1 MIDIIK
7 NKFDKSIQ
15 IGKKYLEILDS
26 VSSGNIDKDMF
37 RKKAEEISK
46 LRDEEKKDYD
56 GLNKVQVSYYLDIIN
71 DCQLSFDTLDDFSI
85 SIGRICKKL
94 NMQMLRLNKKELSF
108 EYSMLLIGDI
118 KIKTVSEINIL
129 LNKMLH
135 EENTYMEE
143 ETIKEL
149 IICNLRFLITAALLN
164 DYMEEYLII
173 NDFDY
178 FDIIKDGTI
187 NIAFNTTMGDADKD
201 LLDHI
206 IEDYIDFIKKRIM
219 VDDNSDLYI
228 LLNSKMVVQLLI
240 PYMDQ
245 EHLVKYKKEIEGIR
259 VTNANSQAIYAL
271 SDTIK
276 KRIKKIQD
284 TN

>member
-7 NKFDKSIQ
+7 NKFDKSIK

-26 VSSGNIDKDMF
+26 VSSGNIDKDMLGE
-37 RKKAEEISK
+37 KAEEISK

-56 GLNKVQVSYYLDIIN
+56 GLNKVQVSYYLNIIN

-94 NMQMLRLNKKELSF
+94 NMQMLRLNKKEISF

-178 FDIIKDGTI
+178 FDIIKDDTI
-187 NIAFNTTMGDADKD
+187 NIAFNTTMRDADKD

-206 IEDYIDFIKKRIM
+206 IEDYVDFIKKRIM

-240 PYMDQ
+240 PYMGQ

-259 VTNANSQAIYAL
+259 VTNDNSQAIYAL

>member
-7 NKFDKSIQ
+7 NKFDKSIK

-26 VSSGNIDKDMF
+26 VSSGNIDKDMLGE
-37 RKKAEEISK
+37 KAEEISK

-56 GLNKVQVSYYLDIIN
+56 GLNKVQVSYYLNIIN

-85 SIGRICKKL
+85 AIGRIRQKL

-129 LNKMLH
+129 LNKMVH

-149 IICNLRFLITAALLN
+149 IICNLRFLITVALLN

-178 FDIIKDGTI
+178 FDIIKDSTI
-187 NIAFNTTMGDADKD
+187 NIAFDITMRDADKD

-206 IEDYIDFIKKRIM
+206 IEDYVDFIKKRIM

-259 VTNANSQAIYAL
+259 VTNDNSQAIYAL

>member
-7 NKFDKSIQ
+7 NKFDKSIK

-26 VSSGNIDKDMF
+26 VSSGNIDKDMLGE
-37 RKKAEEISK
+37 KAEEISK

-56 GLNKVQVSYYLDIIN
+56 GLNKVQVSYYLNIIN

-94 NMQMLRLNKKELSF
+94 NMQMLRLNKKEISF

-178 FDIIKDGTI
+178 FDIIKDDTI
-187 NIAFNTTMGDADKD
+187 NIAFNTTMRDADKD

-206 IEDYIDFIKKRIM
+206 IEDYVDFIKKRIM

>member
-26 VSSGNIDKDMF
+26 VSSGNIDKDML

-56 GLNKVQVSYYLDIIN
+56 GLNQVQVSYYLDIIN

-94 NMQMLRLNKKELSF
+94 NMQMLRLNKKEISF

-178 FDIIKDGTI
+178 FDIIKDDTI
-187 NIAFNTTMGDADKD
+187 NIAFNTTMRDADKD

-240 PYMDQ
+240 PYMEQ
-245 EHLVKYKKEIEGIR
+245 KHLVKYKKEIEGIR

>member
-26 VSSGNIDKDMF
+26 VSSGNIDKDML
-37 RKKAEEISK
+37 RKKAGEISK

-94 NMQMLRLNKKELSF
+94 NMQMLRLNKKEISF

-178 FDIIKDGTI
+178 FDIIKDDTI
-187 NIAFNTTMGDADKD
+187 NIVFNTTMRDADKD

-240 PYMDQ
+240 PYMEQ

-276 KRIKKIQD
+276 KRIKKLQD

>member
-7 NKFDKSIQ
+7 NKFDKSFQ
-15 IGKKYLEILDS
+15 ITKKYLEIS
-26 VSSGNIDKDMF
+26 GSISSGNIDKDML
-37 RKKAEEISK
+37 REKTEEISK
-46 LRDEEKKDYD
+46 LRAEEKKDYD
-56 GLNKVQVSYYLDIIN
+56 DLNQVQVSYYFDIIKN
-71 DCQLSFDTLDDFSI
+71 CQLSFDLPADFSI
-85 SIGRICKKL
+85 AIGRICKKL
-94 NMQMLRLNKKELSF
+94 NMQMLRLNKKELYF
-108 EYSMLLIGDI
+108 ELSMLLISDI
-118 KIKTVSEINIL
+118 KIKTISEINIL

-149 IICNLRFLITAALLN
+149 IICNLQFLITDGLLN
-164 DYMEEYLII
+164 DHMEEYLII

-178 FDIIKDGTI
+178 FDIIKDSTI
-187 NIAFNTTMGDADKD
+187 NIAFNTTMRDANKD
-201 LLDHI
+201 LLDKI
-206 IEDYIDFIKKRIM
+206 IEDYIDLIKKMIM
-219 VDDNSDLYI
+219 VDDNTNLYI
-228 LLNSKMVVQLLI
+228 LLNGTMAVQLLI
-240 PYMDQ
+240 PYMGQ

-259 VTNANSQAIYAL
+259 VTNDNSQAIYAL

>member
-7 NKFDKSIQ
+7 NKFDKSIK

-26 VSSGNIDKDMF
+26 VSSGNIDKDMLGE
-37 RKKAEEISK
+37 KAEEISK

-56 GLNKVQVSYYLDIIN
+56 GLNKVQVSYYLNIIN

-94 NMQMLRLNKKELSF
+94 NMQMLRLNKKEISF

-178 FDIIKDGTI
+178 FDIIKDDTI
-187 NIAFNTTMGDADKD
+187 NIAFNTTMRDADKD

-206 IEDYIDFIKKRIM
+206 IEDYVDFIKKRIM

-259 VTNANSQAIYAL
+259 VTNDNSQAIYAL

>member
-26 VSSGNIDKDMF
+26 VSSGNIDKDML
-37 RKKAEEISK
+37 RKKAGEISK

-94 NMQMLRLNKKELSF
+94 NMQMLRLNKKEISF

-164 DYMEEYLII
+164 DYMEGYLII

-178 FDIIKDGTI
+178 FDIIKDDTI
-187 NIAFNTTMGDADKD
+187 NIAFNTTMRDADKD

-240 PYMDQ
+240 PYMEQ

-276 KRIKKIQD
+276 KRIKKLQD

>member
-26 VSSGNIDKDMF
+26 VSSGNIDKDMLGE
-37 RKKAEEISK
+37 KAEEISK

-56 GLNKVQVSYYLDIIN
+56 GLNQVQVSYYLDIIN

-94 NMQMLRLNKKELSF
+94 NMQMLRLNKKEISF

-149 IICNLRFLITAALLN
+149 IICNLRFLITVALLN

-178 FDIIKDGTI
+178 FDIIKDDTI
-187 NIAFNTTMGDADKD
+187 NIAFNTTMRDADKD

-240 PYMDQ
+240 PYMEQ
-245 EHLVKYKKEIEGIR
+245 KHLVKYKKEIEGIR

>member
-1 MIDIIK
+1 MRVTRNYGIDLLKILACFGVVGLHTIY
-7 NKFDKSIQ
+7 S
-15 IGKKYLEILDS
+15 KYTVFL
-26 VSSGNIDKDMF
+26 
-37 RKKAEEISK
+37 
-46 LRDEEKKDYD
+46 
-56 GLNKVQVSYYLDIIN
+56 YYLCAFAIPVFFVVHGYF
-71 DCQLSFDTLDDFSI
+71 LL
-85 SIGRICKKL
+85 GR
-94 NMQMLRLNKKELSF
+94 KELSF
-108 EYSMLLIGDI
+108 EYSMLLVGDI

-149 IICNLRFLITAALLN
+149 IICNFRFLITAALLN

-178 FDIIKDGTI
+178 FDIIKDSTI
-187 NIAFNTTMGDADKD
+187 NIAFDITMRDANKD
-201 LLDHI
+201 LLDRI
-206 IEDYIDFIKKRIM
+206 IEDYIALIKKTIM

-228 LLNSKMVVQLLI
+228 LLNSKMAVQLLI
-240 PYMDQ
+240 PYMGQ

-259 VTNANSQAIYAL
+259 VTNDNSQAIYAL

>member
-26 VSSGNIDKDMF
+26 VSSGNIDKDMLGE
-37 RKKAEEISK
+37 KAEEISK

-56 GLNKVQVSYYLDIIN
+56 GLNQVQVSYYLDIIN

-94 NMQMLRLNKKELSF
+94 NMQMLRLNKKEISF

-149 IICNLRFLITAALLN
+149 IICNLRFLITVALLN

-178 FDIIKDGTI
+178 FDIIKDDTI
-187 NIAFNTTMGDADKD
+187 NIAFNTTMRDADKD

>member
-7 NKFDKSIQ
+7 NKFDKSIK

-26 VSSGNIDKDMF
+26 VSSGNIDKDMLGE
-37 RKKAEEISK
+37 KAEEISK

-56 GLNKVQVSYYLDIIN
+56 GLNKVQVSYYLNIIN

-85 SIGRICKKL
+85 SIGRICQKL
-94 NMQMLRLNKKELSF
+94 NMQMLRLNKKEISF

-187 NIAFNTTMGDADKD
+187 NIAFNTTMRDADKD

-206 IEDYIDFIKKRIM
+206 IEDYVDFIKKRIM

>member
-7 NKFDKSIQ
+7 NKFDKSIK

-26 VSSGNIDKDMF
+26 VSSGNIDKDMLGE
-37 RKKAEEISK
+37 KAEEISK

-56 GLNKVQVSYYLDIIN
+56 GLNKVQVSYYLNIIN
-71 DCQLSFDTLDDFSI
+71 DCQLSFDTLDGFSI
-85 SIGRICKKL
+85 AIGRICKKL
-94 NMQMLRLNKKELSF
+94 NMQMLRLNIKELSF
-108 EYSMLLIGDI
+108 ECSMLLIGDI

-178 FDIIKDGTI
+178 FDIIKDSTI
-187 NIAFNTTMGDADKD
+187 NIAFDITMRDANKD
-201 LLDHI
+201 LLDRI
-206 IEDYIDFIKKRIM
+206 IEDYIVLIKKMIM
-219 VDDNSDLYI
+219 LDDNSDLYI

-240 PYMDQ
+240 PYMGQ

-259 VTNANSQAIYAL
+259 VTNDNSQAIYAL

>member
-26 VSSGNIDKDMF
+26 VSSGNIDKDMLGE
-37 RKKAEEISK
+37 KAEEISK

-56 GLNKVQVSYYLDIIN
+56 GLNKVQVSYYLNIIN

-94 NMQMLRLNKKELSF
+94 NMQMLRLNKKEISF

-187 NIAFNTTMGDADKD
+187 NIAFNTTMRDADKD

>member
-26 VSSGNIDKDMF
+26 VSSGNIDKDMLGE
-37 RKKAEEISK
+37 KAEEISK

-56 GLNKVQVSYYLDIIN
+56 GLNQVQVSYYLDIIN

-94 NMQMLRLNKKELSF
+94 NMQMLRLDKKELSF

-149 IICNLRFLITAALLN
+149 IICNLRFLITVALLN
-164 DYMEEYLII
+164 DYMEGYLII

-178 FDIIKDGTI
+178 FDIIKDDTI
-187 NIAFNTTMGDADKD
+187 NIAFNTTMRDADKD

-240 PYMDQ
+240 PYMEQ

>member
-7 NKFDKSIQ
+7 NKFDKSIK

-26 VSSGNIDKDMF
+26 VSSGNIDKDMLGE
-37 RKKAEEISK
+37 KAEEISK

-56 GLNKVQVSYYLDIIN
+56 GLNKVQVSYYLNIIN

-94 NMQMLRLNKKELSF
+94 NMQMLRLNKKEISF

-129 LNKMLH
+129 LNKMVH

-178 FDIIKDGTI
+178 FDIIKDSTI
-187 NIAFNTTMGDADKD
+187 NIAFNTTMRDADKD

>member
-26 VSSGNIDKDMF
+26 VSSGNIDKDML
-37 RKKAEEISK
+37 RKKAGEISK

-94 NMQMLRLNKKELSF
+94 NMQMLRLNKKEISF

-164 DYMEEYLII
+164 DYMEGYLII

-178 FDIIKDGTI
+178 FDIIKDDTI
-187 NIAFNTTMGDADKD
+187 NIAFNTTMRDADKD

-240 PYMDQ
+240 PYMEQ
-245 EHLVKYKKEIEGIR
+245 KHLVKYKKEIEGIR

-276 KRIKKIQD
+276 KRIKKLQD

>member
-26 VSSGNIDKDMF
+26 VSSGNIDKDML

-56 GLNKVQVSYYLDIIN
+56 GLNQVQVSYYLDIIN

-178 FDIIKDGTI
+178 FDIIKDDTI
-187 NIAFNTTMGDADKD
+187 NIAFNTTMRDADKD

-240 PYMDQ
+240 PYMEQ
-245 EHLVKYKKEIEGIR
+245 KHLVKYKKEIEGIR

-276 KRIKKIQD
+276 KRIKKN
-284 TN
+284 TRY

>member
-7 NKFDKSIQ
+7 NKFDKSIK

-26 VSSGNIDKDMF
+26 VSSGNIDKDMLGE
-37 RKKAEEISK
+37 KAEEISK

-56 GLNKVQVSYYLDIIN
+56 GLNKVQVSYYLNIIN

-94 NMQMLRLNKKELSF
+94 NMQMLRLNKKEISF

-178 FDIIKDGTI
+178 FDIIKDDTI
-187 NIAFNTTMGDADKD
+187 NIAFDITMRDANKD
-201 LLDHI
+201 LLDRI

-240 PYMDQ
+240 PYMGQ

-259 VTNANSQAIYAL
+259 VTNDNSQAIYAL

>member
-26 VSSGNIDKDMF
+26 VSSGNIDKDML
-37 RKKAEEISK
+37 RKKAGEISK

-94 NMQMLRLNKKELSF
+94 NMQMLRLNKKEISF

-178 FDIIKDGTI
+178 FDIIKDDTI
-187 NIAFNTTMGDADKD
+187 NIAFNTTMRDADKD

-240 PYMDQ
+240 PYMEQ